1 MPLVSAP
8 RPDGPS
14 LLARERHS
22 RHHGSGLLGDDLFGQ
37 WRVEEVWGKEGAKPS
52 PGAGA
57 ALRALK
63 ATLAIGPGENQRLIL
78 HNSIRL
84 GLLTLCFLGPGE
96 LKGRRPLL
104 MFHFR
109 ELRLSVA
116 GRTLVSLPLPA
127 PAAGKEPFFALI
139 ASDQGETGSRWL
151 AARGRGGGLALW
163 VRDNDGSPATR

>member
-1 MPLVSAP
+1 MPLVSDP
-8 RPDGPS
+8 LPDGPS
-14 LLARERHS
+14 LLAQERQS
-22 RHHGSGLLGDDLFGQ
+22 RHQGSGLGGDVLLGR
-37 WRVEEVWGKEGAKPS
+37 WRVERVWGKGGSHPT

-63 ATLAIGPGENQRLIL
+63 ATLAIASGKEQGLL
-78 HNSIRL
+78 LTNSIRL
-84 GLLTLCFLGPGE
+84 GPFSLCFLGPGE

-109 ELRLSVA
+109 ELRFCL
-116 GRTLVSLPLPA
+116 GDRTLVSRPLPA

-139 ASDQGETGSRWL
+139 ASGQGATGSRWL

-163 VRDNDGSPATR
+163 LEDDDSPPATP